1 MLACTDT
8 SSMEVGSRDQ
18 VMEAPVHP
26 YTRELLY
33 SYTHWEGGGE
43 T

>member
-1 MLACTDT
+1 
-8 SSMEVGSRDQ
+8 
-18 VMEAPVHP
+18 MEAPVHP